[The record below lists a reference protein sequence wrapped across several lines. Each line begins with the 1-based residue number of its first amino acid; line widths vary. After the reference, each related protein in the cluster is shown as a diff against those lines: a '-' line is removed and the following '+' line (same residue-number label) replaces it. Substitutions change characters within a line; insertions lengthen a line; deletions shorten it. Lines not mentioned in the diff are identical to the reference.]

1 MTGDGGF
8 EIRPARPE
16 ETGAVAAVLAGAFEH
31 DPVWG
36 DWAFPDPH
44 GRLERSLPFWEFPAR
59 SALRFDGVATAPD
72 LAAVALWIPPGVPE
86 LTLDEEP
93 AFAEM
98 LEQVLGPRA
107 ALVAAAFGVLGAER
121 PHGVPHHYLSLLATD
136 PGRRGGGVGM
146 RLLAGTL
153 DAVDAAGLPAYLEST
168 NPANVDRYRSVGFER
183 YGSFDLPEGPTVTTM
198 WRPARTGAA

>member
-1 MTGDGGF
+1 VTGDGGF

-36 DWAFPDPH
+36 DWAF
-44 GRLERSLPFWEFPAR
+44 
-59 SALRFDGVATAPD
+59 
-72 LAAVALWIPPGVPE
+72 
-86 LTLDEEP
+86 
-93 AFAEM
+93 AEM

-107 ALVAAAFGVLGAER
+107 ALVAAGFGLLGAER

-183 YGSFDLPEGPTVTTM
+183 YGSFELPEGPTVTTM
-198 WRPARTGAA
+198 WRPARTGDA